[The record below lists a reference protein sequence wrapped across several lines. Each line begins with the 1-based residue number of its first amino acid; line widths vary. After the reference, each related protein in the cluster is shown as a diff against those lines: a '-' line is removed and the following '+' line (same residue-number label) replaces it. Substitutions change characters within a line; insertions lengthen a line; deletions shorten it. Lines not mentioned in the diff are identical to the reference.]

1 MVSLNSDIQ
10 FRKKTFSIGR
20 VSQGHSVTEGATRRP
35 REASPTVG
43 RYQVDVTSFETI
55 ALPALEYKSTKT
67 PVALSKVRGNSSVPD
82 SPKILETGPPGRK
95 TTSAYSSTL
104 ETGVKFGKRD
114 ELPVQ
119 PHTRDCL
126 VVIDEIGKMEL
137 FSKSFVASVEG
148 LFENMSN
155 EWRVVLATI
164 PVAGRG
170 KSHWLLEELRHRRN
184 CRLFQVYYMIDDT
197 AV

>member
-1 MVSLNSDIQ
+1 M
-10 FRKKTFSIGR
+10 
-20 VSQGHSVTEGATRRP
+20 
-35 REASPTVG
+35 G

-67 PVALSKVRGNSSVPD
+67 PVAPSKVRGNSSVPD

-104 ETGVKFGKRD
+104 ETGVKSGKRD

-137 FSKSFVASVEG
+137 FSKSFVSSVEG
-148 LFENMSN
+148 LFENLSN

-170 KSHWLLEELRHRRN
+170 KSHWLLEELRHRRD
-184 CRLFQVYYMIDDT
+184 CRLFQVYNYYDDT